1 MQDAY
6 GILGCYDDGIRAK
19 KKKNYL
25 QAARNFR
32 MCRYYYEHGE
42 LDYYY
47 SHIEKR
53 ALKSYYWFNYC
64 KTKLTEEAQ
73 EMLDKEESEFRGSWR
88 DFVRFNQQK
97 IEDEKSLPSPNRP
110 KKRKNYLK
118 NFITYL
124 ISKTK

>member
-1 MQDAY
+1 
-6 GILGCYDDGIRAK
+6 
-19 KKKNYL
+19 
-25 QAARNFR
+25 
-32 MCRYYYEHGE
+32 
-42 LDYYY
+42 
-47 SHIEKR
+47 
-53 ALKSYYWFNYC
+53 
-64 KTKLTEEAQ
+64 
-73 EMLDKEESEFRGSWR
+73 MLDKEESEFRGSWR